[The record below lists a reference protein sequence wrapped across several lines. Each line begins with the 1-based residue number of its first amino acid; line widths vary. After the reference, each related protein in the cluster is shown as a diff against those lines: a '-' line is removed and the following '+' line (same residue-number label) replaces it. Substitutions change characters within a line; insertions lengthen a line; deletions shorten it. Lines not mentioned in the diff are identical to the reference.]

1 MVLDRVG
8 RQRHQ
13 GGENGQQDDG
23 RLDDVLH
30 GRILPASNVELGG
43 GGIRTGTRATILRR
57 PARTGGTCLVNGQI
71 QYGNARPLTSG
82 GTPAVANDGTARLG
96 TFRHEVRRAGRQP
109 NRSTLLH
116 LIERARALGLRD
128 EDIRS
133 ELTEI
138 RVSLEALD
146 FADRLTLEGLPIVP
160 SVDRLPAGEHCHF
173 ATPVRFGRR
182 RADQIG
188 HVELT
193 SSWLKFHGAL
203 DVSVVWSA
211 VARVEREGPDILVS
225 LLESRRVLRFSCHSA
240 EEAARGTS
248 VARHLVAGAASCS

>member
-1 MVLDRVG
+1 M
-8 RQRHQ
+8 
-13 GGENGQQDDG
+13 
-23 RLDDVLH
+23 
-30 GRILPASNVELGG
+30 
-43 GGIRTGTRATILRR
+43 
-57 PARTGGTCLVNGQI
+57 NGQI
-71 QYGNARPLTSG
+71 QYGPARPLTSG
-82 GTPAVANDGTARLG
+82 GTPVVSTEGTARLG
-96 TFRHEVRRAGRQP
+96 TFRHEVRRAGRQSD
-109 NRSTLLH
+109 RSTLLG
-116 LIERARALGLRD
+116 LIERARELGLRD

-138 RVSLEALD
+138 RVALD
-146 FADRLTLEGLPIVP
+146 ALDLADRFALEGLPIVP

-203 DVSVVWSA
+203 DMNVVWSE
-211 VARVEREGPDILVS
+211 VARVEREGRDILVS
-225 LLESRRVLRFSCHSA
+225 LLESRRVLRFCCHSA

-248 VARHLVAGAASCS
+248 VARCLMTGAASCS